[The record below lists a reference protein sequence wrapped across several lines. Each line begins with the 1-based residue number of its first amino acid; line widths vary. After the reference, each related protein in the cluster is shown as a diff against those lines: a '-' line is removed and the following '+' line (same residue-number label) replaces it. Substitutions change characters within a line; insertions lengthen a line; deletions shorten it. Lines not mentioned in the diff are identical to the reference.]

1 MSSSGAPYCIICG
14 ALIHNRTRRNEWPG
28 QYRAVRAASLNE
40 EPFLTG
46 VARFVHGE
54 RLLRAPSNPYER
66 YENDRYINETKS
78 DEFPS
83 QGRTSEDHPLPGFV
97 FHDACWE
104 ILKALVHPQEISIP
118 RLYDLC
124 LSFPSQEFGLLTW
137 GHGYESSS
145 SDAEIITHHR
155 STYQQSFFLRDPF
168 DIPELQ
174 EALDEAKKER
184 SNENTAE
191 RSIIAERADCDQFYS
206 LPFEIR
212 EDIQCM
218 LSLRDVFSL
227 RIASRSFGSMPLSQH
242 FWRSRFLPSFERGF
256 IFEALRPQLDKTT
269 SDATIHYNW
278 KALYEKTNPNLEHF
292 EAIRNRRRI
301 WECNKSLA
309 ALLISQPPLEDG
321 SAYSMEEHNHVL
333 WRTAA
338 AKPREPPRTQPSRGR
353 FPGSAPLPPPSIVKE
368 HAIRV
373 PTQVS
378 HVGVSLVCFGGN
390 TYVSGIRISTPDEK
404 EVRLGYIRP
413 DNEVI
418 LNISQKGAESNSHP
432 LTGFAICADPGG
444 IRGIRTAT
452 ADGTLSNWAG
462 DHHDVPSTLRLC
474 LNERVTHIKAKFDA
488 FRLISLSVP
497 EEEQIHSQNP
507 PCLSPRKAT
516 LWYPHI
522 PSEHQSLHELD
533 FVYQDEPQPFLLN
546 YQQPHILLMFGGEKG
561 NYLPYLTKISVS
573 TLAGILTWIDFHYEC
588 EGAPIICLPVYQGRV
603 KHGNQSKIQ
612 FNIDGPGGERVT
624 GFRVKDKQW
633 RTPKNEPISFSIATL
648 EVTTNRGR
656 SFTFDANVLPKIRL
670 PLGHGQQKKK
680 KLDIEPGSTITGIY
694 ITHEPTNGLTGLGI
708 VSEKVLM

>member
-561 NYLPYLTKISVS
+561 NYLPYLTKISVR
-573 TLAGILTWIDFHYEC
+573 
-588 EGAPIICLPVYQGRV
+588 APIICLPVYQGRV